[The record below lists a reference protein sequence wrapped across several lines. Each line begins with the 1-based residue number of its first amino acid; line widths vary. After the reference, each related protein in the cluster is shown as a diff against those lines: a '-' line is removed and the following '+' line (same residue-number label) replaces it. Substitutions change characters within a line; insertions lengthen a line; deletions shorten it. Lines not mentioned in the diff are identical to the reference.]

1 MTVNWNSGAL
11 AMKPMHGTLIY
22 EK

>member
-22 EK
+22 ER

>member
-1 MTVNWNSGAL
+1 MRVNWNSGAL